1 MLLSNVFLALG
12 LVFLT
17 DALMVKS
24 FKENRDLIANKQPSV
39 NIINI
44 NSSTKKILSIFNWKD
59 LNIFS
64 NSIILFRKMSNQP
77 PSWKWDFIWNIFNF
91 FFLNRFQSNRKMH
104 RNQKENHNNAKAVN
118 RRNSK
123 AIGRRSIIDSVWCWE
138 INW

>member
-44 NSSTKKILSIFNWKD
+44 NSSTKKILSIFN
-59 LNIFS
+59 
-64 NSIILFRKMSNQP
+64 
-77 PSWKWDFIWNIFNF
+77 
-91 FFLNRFQSNRKMH
+91 
-104 RNQKENHNNAKAVN
+104 
-118 RRNSK
+118 
-123 AIGRRSIIDSVWCWE
+123 
-138 INW
+138 